1 MLSMPNV
8 PDENRK
14 PERRLLTGQV
24 ELPSIDERAAWRDVS
39 FFIWQRLSDIDLRMG
54 ILLDKSSRLEERV
67 GRLDEKVGRLDEK
80 VGRLDQRVGHLEEKV
95 GEIQVAQKETRDD
108 VAKIKAKINIV
119 QGAFLTTSVVAAAG
133 WTILQFVIPHLSWN

>member
-67 GRLDEKVGRLDEK
+67 GRLDEKVGRLD
-80 VGRLDQRVGHLEEKV
+80 QRVGHLEEKV